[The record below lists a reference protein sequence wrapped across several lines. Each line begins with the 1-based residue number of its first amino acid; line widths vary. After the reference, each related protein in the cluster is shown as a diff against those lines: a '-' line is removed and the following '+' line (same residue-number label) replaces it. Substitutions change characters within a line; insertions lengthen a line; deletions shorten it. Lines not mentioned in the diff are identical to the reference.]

1 MIFFDFFSARGQSTE
16 TKFVVT
22 AQKKPKKNPP
32 KNPPKLQPYYYG
44 AHWVDRNGQSA
55 RNKRRGPKTYHVFE
69 NEFPVPVAYEDQTYP
84 SAFHAYQAAKFA
96 SAEHRAPLA
105 SQRQG
110 GPRAMSLHEAR
121 SYGSSTSLPL
131 APRFAADREG
141 VLEDILRAKFSS
153 NERMLL
159 ALLRT
164 GESEMRYD
172 SPSPTWGFDGG
183 SGKNMHG
190 RVLGKLRDEL
200 RASVKQLW
208 AAASA
213 AEESE
218 ESPLSTGA
226 EAETLHEAPVSAC
239 PDHGPCV
246 SESLDVELG
255 LDEPELP
262 VHDGEERSVPCRVV
276 RPARRLEDEIRAE
289 IPHADGQRTCRA
301 QDALVAAHADERP
314 GVVAE
319 GEESFGTP
327 DDAG

>member
-1 MIFFDFFSARGQSTE
+1 MRTPRCTSTTRDSATATYDFLIFFRLIGLRPIDRDEIRSNST
-16 TKFVVT
+16 KN
-22 AQKKPKKNPP
+22 QKKQTPKKPP
-32 KNPPKLQPYYYG
+32 FEEMQPYYYG
-44 AHWVDRNGQSA
+44 AHWVDRNGQSV

-69 NEFPVPVAYEDQTYP
+69 NEFPVAVVYEDQTYP

-105 SQRQG
+105 AQRQG

-153 NERMLL
+153 NERLLL

-164 GESEMRYD
+164 GDSEMRYD

-190 RVLGKLRDEL
+190 GSGKNMHGRVLGKLREEL

-213 AEESE
+213 AEESD
-218 ESPLSTGA
+218 ESPLSTVQA
-226 EAETLHEAPVSAC
+226 LEAEEAVEAVEAVPRFLL
-239 PDHGPCV
+239 D
-246 SESLDVELG
+246 SEIAK
-255 LDEPELP
+255 
-262 VHDGEERSVPCRVV
+262 R
-276 RPARRLEDEIRAE
+276 
-289 IPHADGQRTCRA
+289 
-301 QDALVAAHADERP
+301 
-314 GVVAE
+314 
-319 GEESFGTP
+319 
-327 DDAG
+327 